1 MSTETEEMAINII
14 VLQTG
19 ETIISQMEQLSVDI
33 GEPDYLLT
41 EPFLISRKLEQ
52 IITFSPWLIDYT
64 NQNKFRISSEKMIT
78 IAEPKSSLIEK
89 YKSLLK

>member
-1 MSTETEEMAINII
+1 MEEMPINII

-19 ETIISQMEQLSVDI
+19 ETIISQMDRLSVDI
-33 GEPDYLLT
+33 GEPDYLLV

-64 NQNKFRISSEKMIT
+64 NQNKFRVSSEKMIT
-78 IAEPKSSLIEK
+78 IAEAKPSMVEK
-89 YKSLLK
+89 YKNLLK